1 MNLPGYVNIRHAG
14 QESVLREAGLD
25 FDVFLS
31 NKLWRQY
38 IAHKNPHVEAA
49 RIWDVLFMLRLFIS
63 GPAAVREHP
72 RPYRVCL
79 PELNSPEVTLVAHV
93 PTNVFAFCIS
103 LASEL
108 PESELGGQ
116 K

>member
-14 QESVLREAGLD
+14 HESVLREASLD

-31 NKLWRQY
+31 NKLWNQY
-38 IAHKNPHVEAA
+38 IANKNKREEGT
-49 RIWDVLFMLRLFIS
+49 RIWDVLVMLRTCSS
-63 GPAAVREHP
+63 GPADVQERP

-79 PELNSPEVTLVAHV
+79 PTLNSPEVTLVAHA
-93 PTNVFAFCIS
+93 PKNVLAFCIS

-108 PESELGGQ
+108 PELDLGGRA
-116 K
+116 

>member
-14 QESVLREAGLD
+14 QESVLRAGLNV
-25 FDVFLS
+25 DVFLS

-38 IAHKNPHVEAA
+38 IGHKNPRVEAA
-49 RIWDVLFMLRLFIS
+49 RIWDVLFMLRLFTS
-63 GPAAVREHP
+63 SPAAVRECP
-72 RPYRVCL
+72 RLYKVCL
-79 PELNSPEVTLVAHV
+79 PELDSPEVTLVAHV
-93 PTNVFAFCIS
+93 PTNVLAFCIS

-108 PESELGGQ
+108 PESELEGQ